1 MPYYRTAKF
10 KAHDPSGHKLRCV
23 KSAVRAYSEDYCEIM
38 NTLRPHEAALAED
51 TTKSTLREKV
61 RGAIDTTVSGALREG
76 LIDDAVTNLMSYFEL
91 DGASFPG
98 PSPQTGKPVDELLDR
113 LTTGIPSLETENQI
127 KWGLRREPEEYTRPI
142 SFCRFRNAPIL
153 RSDDGERLWIAA
165 QIRNGGKKSYIP
177 AGAIRE
183 MTGLPGVGY
192 TKRYILFPIECGR
205 WHMHR
210 FFREGTPKSCKVQV
224 KGDDVFFH
232 YAFEFNAQHE
242 EPEAVVGVDRGRAIT
257 GAWATVG
264 MDGQRIQAGASMQQ
278 DVRDRLKGIDE
289 KIADAQ
295 NRGADESE
303 LWGRRR
309 RFVKHTLHHI
319 ANRIVDEAER
329 HNALIA
335 FEDLENIKGATG
347 SSNLDRGLKR
357 SQYGRLYDYVE
368 YKAEERGLRLVE
380 VAPQYT
386 SQTCPCGVTDPDSRL
401 SRDTFQCMACG
412 YEEHADLNAAHMIA
426 LRGLEYITG
435 GGHES
440 FGHFVSQLDLR

>member
-1 MPYYRTAKF
+1 
-10 KAHDPSGHKLRCV
+10 
-23 KSAVRAYSEDYCEIM
+23 
-38 NTLRPHEAALAED
+38 
-51 TTKSTLREKV
+51 
-61 RGAIDTTVSGALREG
+61 
-76 LIDDAVTNLMSYFEL
+76 
-91 DGASFPG
+91 
-98 PSPQTGKPVDELLDR
+98 
-113 LTTGIPSLETENQI
+113 
-127 KWGLRREPEEYTRPI
+127 
-142 SFCRFRNAPIL
+142 
-153 RSDDGERLWIAA
+153 
-165 QIRNGGKKSYIP
+165 
-177 AGAIRE
+177 
-183 MTGLPGVGY
+183 
-192 TKRYILFPIECGR
+192 
-205 WHMHR
+205 
-210 FFREGTPKSCKVQV
+210 
-224 KGDDVFFH
+224 
-232 YAFEFNAQHE
+232 
-242 EPEAVVGVDRGRAIT
+242 
-257 GAWATVG
+257 
-264 MDGQRIQAGASMQQ
+264 MQQ
-278 DVRDRLKGIDE
+278 DVRDRLKTIDDE
-289 KIADAQ
+289 IADAQ

-303 LWGRRR
+303 LWDRRR

-319 ANRIVDEAER
+319 ANRIVNKAER

-412 YEEHADLNAAHMIA
+412 YEEHADLNAAHMIG